1 MCLNLTCTKFLAKQE
16 QMAMAYQNPSSTSLI
31 SNFGNISN
39 KEEQEG
45 MG

>member
-1 MCLNLTCTKFLAKQE
+1 
-16 QMAMAYQNPSSTSLI
+16 MAMAYQNPSSTSLI